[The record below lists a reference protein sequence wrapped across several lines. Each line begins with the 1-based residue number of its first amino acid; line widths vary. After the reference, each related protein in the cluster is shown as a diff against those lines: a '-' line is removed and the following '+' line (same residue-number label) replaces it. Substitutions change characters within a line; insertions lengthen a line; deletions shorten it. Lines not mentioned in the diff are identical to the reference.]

1 MPLAVV
7 LLSGGLDSS
16 TALAMTIERG
26 CEVVA
31 LTFSYGQKHAREL
44 ESAKSIARHYDL
56 KRHLVVDLDIGRYL
70 ESSLTRQSM
79 RIPAGSDADV
89 DEPSIPSTYV
99 PARNIVFLSVAAAIA
114 ESVGADTVVIAAN
127 SVDFSGYPDCTP
139 EFMEAY
145 QRMLGVGTRRGVEGD
160 AVKVEAP
167 LMSMSKADI
176 VREATRLEVPLEL
189 TWSCYAGGE
198 RACGVC
204 DSCRLRLKGFREAGA
219 SDPIEYERSGQR

>member
-1 MPLAVV
+1 
-7 LLSGGLDSS
+7 
-16 TALAMTIERG
+16 
-26 CEVVA
+26 
-31 LTFSYGQKHAREL
+31 
-44 ESAKSIARHYDL
+44 
-56 KRHLVVDLDIGRYL
+56 
-70 ESSLTRQSM
+70 
-79 RIPAGSDADV
+79 
-89 DEPSIPSTYV
+89 
-99 PARNIVFLSVAAAIA
+99 
-114 ESVGADTVVIAAN
+114 
-127 SVDFSGYPDCTP
+127 
-139 EFMEAY
+139 MEAY

-189 TWSCYAGGE
+189 TWSCYAGVE